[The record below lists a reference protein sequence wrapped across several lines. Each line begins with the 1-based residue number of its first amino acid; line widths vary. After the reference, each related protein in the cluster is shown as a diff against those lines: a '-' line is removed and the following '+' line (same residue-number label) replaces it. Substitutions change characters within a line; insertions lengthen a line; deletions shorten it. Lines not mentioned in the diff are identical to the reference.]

1 MEFTSHRQSWS
12 QAVQTA
18 TSWPAI
24 TNGGRSVLRVGCHES
39 RATYTPR
46 TATLATLR
54 TTDRRIQYETF
65 FCDQRNT
72 LLYRTLA
79 DEAHPFNPIQE
90 EAQC

>member
-1 MEFTSHRQSWS
+1 MEAT
-12 QAVQTA
+12 VNPQTEFQ
-18 TSWPAI
+18 T
-24 TNGGRSVLRVGCHES
+24 GGVRTFNES

-54 TTDRRIQYETF
+54 NTDRRIQYETF